1 MLVTTLNTFFL
12 LLSLLQGANVCIGVT
27 YEATITLSTGPGC
40 SGSSIRL
47 ADGDS
52 YNSGRVELCYN
63 ESWSTV
69 ADVTPDTA
77 NVICRQLG
85 FSDAGS

>member
-1 MLVTTLNTFFL
+1 MILLLASLRARFL
-12 LLSLLQGANVCIGVT
+12 L
-27 YEATITLSTGPGC
+27 GPGC
-40 SGSSIRL
+40 IEGSIRL

-77 NVICRQLG
+77 NMICKQLG
-85 FSDAGS
+85 FTERGFAK

>member
-1 MLVTTLNTFFL
+1 MHL
-12 LLSLLQGANVCIGVT
+12 
-27 YEATITLSTGPGC
+27 GPSC
-40 SGSSIRL
+40 VENSVRL

-52 YNSGRVELCYN
+52 YNSGHVELCYN

-85 FSDAGS
+85 FSDKGTILL